1 MTLLVQRMFTEHA
14 TSCFVLFNTVTQFCT
29 LSCLVSAALY
39 LRAAPSGKFQDTKP
53 CSRALW
59 QSVMNIFNLAG
70 SDFVSDPVVQLET
83 IVLCDLSDSYF
94 QFIFIII
101 ILSFY
106 LTRLNFNMIVH
117 LFYKSDMAK
126 KTYNKICVT

>member
-1 MTLLVQRMFTEHA
+1 
-14 TSCFVLFNTVTQFCT
+14 
-29 LSCLVSAALY
+29 
-39 LRAAPSGKFQDTKP
+39 
-53 CSRALW
+53 
-59 QSVMNIFNLAG
+59 MNIFNLAG

-83 IVLCDLSDSYF
+83 TVLCDLSDSYF

-106 LTRLNFNMIVH
+106 LTRLNFNTTVH

-126 KTYNKICVT
+126 KTYNKIYVT